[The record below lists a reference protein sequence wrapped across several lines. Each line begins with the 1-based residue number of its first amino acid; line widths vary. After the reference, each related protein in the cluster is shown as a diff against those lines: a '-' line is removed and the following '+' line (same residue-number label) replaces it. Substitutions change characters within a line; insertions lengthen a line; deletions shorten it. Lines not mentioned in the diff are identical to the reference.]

1 MSGMSASTRPL
12 FWFFISS
19 RSAQEREVEEHYK
32 KASLRNAIL
41 IYTLGAVVVVGAG
54 AWLPFVADDLAT
66 AMGWQKT
73 FVGTLLVAGVTSL
86 PEAVVTIAALRLGS
100 VDMAIAN
107 LLGSNLFD
115 IGILAIDD
123 LLFFKGP
130 ILSHVSP
137 AHAVSALS
145 ACSTVRQRG

>member
-1 MSGMSASTRPL
+1 M
-12 FWFFISS
+12 
-19 RSAQEREVEEHYK
+19 
-32 KASLRNAIL
+32 
-41 IYTLGAVVVVGAG
+41 
-54 AWLPFVADDLAT
+54 
-66 AMGWQKT
+66 
-73 FVGTLLVAGVTSL
+73 
-86 PEAVVTIAALRLGS
+86 TIAALRLGS

-137 AHAVSALS
+137 AHAVSAFS
-145 ACSTVRQRG
+145 AVVMSGVVIIGVLYRPTARLIKAVGWISLGLFMIYMLNTYVLYLMGD